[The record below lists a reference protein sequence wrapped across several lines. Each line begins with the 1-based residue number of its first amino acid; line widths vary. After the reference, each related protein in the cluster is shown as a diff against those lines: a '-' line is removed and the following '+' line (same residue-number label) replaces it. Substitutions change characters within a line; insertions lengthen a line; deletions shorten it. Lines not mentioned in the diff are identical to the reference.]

1 MKYERIHPFA
11 DGNGRTGRLMMFKEC
26 LRHNIMPFVIKVVH
40 REFYYRGLSNWGT
53 ENGYLL
59 DTLGMSQDMYE
70 QFLKK
75 MKFTGSV
82 HQ

>member
-1 MKYERIHPFA
+1 
-11 DGNGRTGRLMMFKEC
+11 MFKEC
-26 LRHNIMPFVIKVVH
+26 LKHNIMPFLIKDVH
-40 REFYYRGLSNWGT
+40 CEFYYIGLSNWGT

-59 DTLGMSQDMYE
+59 DTLGMCQDRYE

-75 MKFTGSV
+75 MKFTGSI